1 MKKQIFFST
10 LIFLAFSQLVEAGC
24 LSGDCKN
31 GYGIYTWSGRSQYA
45 GDWKNGRKHGHGE
58 ENWNDGSKYEGDYK
72 NGKFHG
78 QGAYTWKN
86 GERYVGQWNNGKR
99 HGNGILYYPDDRVKQ
114 TGIWE
119 NARYMGTSSE
129 LTKSTASNTG
139 SVITWHNPKSTSTE
153 VSSSRTTIEA
163 CLKSGRN
170 AQLYVN
176 NALIHN
182 KRGIKTVP
190 RNRSCNTPLKES
202 VRLRAGK
209 NIIKITVNDASG
221 HTISSEERIIRFKN
235 TNINQQ
241 EKRVALV
248 IGNRDYATAPL
259 LNPVNDAL
267 AMTQVLQEVGFD
279 VMSYTDIDKKKMAQ
293 VINRFGQKIA
303 KGGVGLFYFAGHGM
317 QVKGENYLIPVD
329 VNTNGERAVKRTSIK
344 LAQVTDSMKS
354 AGNRM
359 NIIILDACRDNP
371 FLERTRSFN
380 QPIITKGA
388 LAKIDAPYGTYIAF
402 ATAPGSRASDGDG
415 SNGLY
420 TEALKEAIKIP
431 ELKIEDVFKR
441 VRKMVHD
448 KSGGSQQ
455 TWDNTSIV
463 GDFYFNR

>member
-1 MKKQIFFST
+1 MKKQIFLST
-10 LIFLAFSQLVEAGC
+10 LIFLTFSQLVEAGC

-31 GYGIYTWSGRSQYA
+31 GYGVYTWSGRGEYA
-45 GDWKNGRKHGHGE
+45 GDWKNGKKHGYGE
-58 ENWNDGSKYEGDYK
+58 QNWSDGSKYEGDYK

-78 QGAYTWKN
+78 QGTYWKN
-86 GERYVGQWNNGKR
+86 GERYVGQWKNGKR
-99 HGNGILYYPDDRVKQ
+99 HGNGTLYYRNGNVKQ
-114 TGIWE
+114 RGIWE
-119 NARYMGTSSE
+119 NARYVGPSSE
-129 LTKSTASNTG
+129 QKILTTSKSTG
-139 SVITWHNPKSTSTE
+139 SVMTWNNPKSTSTK

-163 CLKSGRN
+163 CIKSGRN

-182 KRGIKTVP
+182 MRGIKAVP
-190 RNRSCNTPLKES
+190 RNRSCKTPLVKS
-202 VRLRAGK
+202 VRLRTGK

-221 HTISSEERIIRFKN
+221 RTISSEERIIFQRS
-235 TNINQQ
+235 NQR

-259 LNPVNDAL
+259 RNPVNDAL

-279 VMSYTDIDKKKMAQ
+279 VMSHTDIGKKKMAQ
-293 VINRFGQKIA
+293 VINRFGKKIA

-344 LAQVTDSMKS
+344 LAQVTRSMKS

-371 FLERTRSFN
+371 FRTITRGFN
-380 QPIITKGA
+380 QPIITRGA

-420 TEALKEAIKIP
+420 TEALKEVIKIP

-441 VRKMVHD
+441 VRKMVH
-448 KSGGSQQ
+448 KQSGGSQQ